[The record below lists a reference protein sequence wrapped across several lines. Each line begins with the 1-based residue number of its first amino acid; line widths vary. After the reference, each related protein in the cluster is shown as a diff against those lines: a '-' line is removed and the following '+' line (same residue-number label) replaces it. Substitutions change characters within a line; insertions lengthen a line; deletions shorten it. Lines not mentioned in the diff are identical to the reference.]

1 MNPHMI
7 RQEIE
12 TVLAEC
18 NEQLSEEGIDRL
30 TSAMK
35 KYMEDF
41 IELKKSVRDTYVNKI
56 SRKREL
62 PELHGK
68 KLHDFKNEF
77 NTMFQT
83 LGRLQF
89 EDVTEPILYN
99 LCLNFAW
106 WGANNLK
113 TNDYDK
119 GEKGTA

>member
-12 TVLAEC
+12 TVLAER
-18 NEQLSEEGIDRL
+18 NEQLSEECIDHL

-35 KYMEDF
+35 KYMDDF
-41 IELKKSVRDTYVNKI
+41 LELKKNVRDTYVNKI

-83 LGRLQF
+83 LGKLQF
-89 EDVTEPILYN
+89 EDVTGPILYK
-99 LCLNFAW
+99 AW

-113 TNDYDK
+113 TKNNNT
-119 GEKGTA
+119 E

>member
-12 TVLAEC
+12 TVLAER
-18 NEQLSEEGIDRL
+18 NEQLSEECIDRL

-56 SRKREL
+56 NRKREL

-119 GEKGTA
+119 REKGTA

>member
-1 MNPHMI
+1 MI

-89 EDVTEPILYN
+89 EDVTEPILYK